1 MVGLIWIVVI
11 VKKLIK
17 FVVKL
22 NKFQS
27 KLKIVIEDSKL
38 NRFLVSGLISK
49 YNDNNNKISDDSMDT
64 NKVYIKFMVSEL
76 EIVKDI
82 ATKKI
87 NLRYDDMKTII
98 LDGLRYNVNKFEINN
113 QSRDF
118 LIMEITKFRN

>member
-1 MVGLIWIVVI
+1 MAISYF
-11 VKKLIK
+11 KKLHLHGQNLI
-17 FVVKL
+17 F

-64 NKVYIKFMVSEL
+64 NKVYIKFLVSEL
-76 EIVKDI
+76 EIDKDI

>member
-1 MVGLIWIVVI
+1 MVISYF
-11 VKKLIK
+11 KKLHLHGQNLI
-17 FVVKL
+17 F

>member
-1 MVGLIWIVVI
+1 MAISYF
-11 VKKLIK
+11 KKLHLHGQNLI
-17 FVVKL
+17 F

>member
-1 MVGLIWIVVI
+1 MAISYF
-11 VKKLIK
+11 KKLHLHGQNLI
-17 FVVKL
+17 F

-76 EIVKDI
+76 ETVKDI

>member
-1 MVGLIWIVVI
+1 MVISYF
-11 VKKLIK
+11 KKLHLHGQNLI
-17 FVVKL
+17 F

-76 EIVKDI
+76 ETVKDI

-118 LIMEITKFRN
+118 LIMEIIKFRN

>member
-1 MVGLIWIVVI
+1 MAISYF
-11 VKKLIK
+11 KKLHLHGQDLI
-17 FVVKL
+17 F

-49 YNDNNNKISDDSMDT
+49 YNDDNNKISDDSMDT

-76 EIVKDI
+76 ETVKDI

>member
-1 MVGLIWIVVI
+1 MVISYF
-11 VKKLIK
+11 KKLHLHGQNLI
-17 FVVKL
+17 F

-49 YNDNNNKISDDSMDT
+49 YTDTNNKISDDSMDT

-76 EIVKDI
+76 ETVKDI

-118 LIMEITKFRN
+118 LIMEIIKFRN

>member
-1 MVGLIWIVVI
+1 MAISYF
-11 VKKLIK
+11 KKLHLHGQDLI
-17 FVVKL
+17 F

-76 EIVKDI
+76 ETVKDI

>member
-1 MVGLIWIVVI
+1 MAISYF
-11 VKKLIK
+11 KKLHLHGQNLI
-17 FVVKL
+17 F

-98 LDGLRYNVNKFEINN
+98 LDWLRYNVNKFEINN

>member
-1 MVGLIWIVVI
+1 
-11 VKKLIK
+11 
-17 FVVKL
+17 
-22 NKFQS
+22 
-27 KLKIVIEDSKL
+27 
-38 NRFLVSGLISK
+38 
-49 YNDNNNKISDDSMDT
+49 MDT

-76 EIVKDI
+76 ETVKDI

>member
-1 MVGLIWIVVI
+1 MAISYF
-11 VKKLIK
+11 KKLHLHGQDLI
-17 FVVKL
+17 F

-76 EIVKDI
+76 ETVKDI

-98 LDGLRYNVNKFEINN
+98 LDGLRYNVNKFI
-113 QSRDF
+113 R
-118 LIMEITKFRN
+118 LIDIKSL

>member
-1 MVGLIWIVVI
+1 MVISYF
-11 VKKLIK
+11 KKLHLHGQNLI
-17 FVVKL
+17 F

-76 EIVKDI
+76 ETVKDI

>member
-1 MVGLIWIVVI
+1 MAISYF
-11 VKKLIK
+11 KKLHLHGQNLI
-17 FVVKL
+17 F

-27 KLKIVIEDSKL
+27 KLKIVIEVSKL